1 MTASVIWARTLG
13 SDRPICARRA
23 NRRPENDVGR
33 PLSWSQIRGPR
44 RCHSVRPIGRVVSR
58 RPLYASTQFEP
69 EGLLELAVAESVASP
84 ISLARSMFC
93 SDRRT
98 RSERGITLAKRQF
111 RGYIGTLEAC
121 RLATPS
127 ATPMQRSPAVPA
139 VSSGRRTSLIST
151 PAVGAVSSGSR
162 RHLAKVRVAGSSPVV
177 RSLKV
182 QVTRPFRAPDLRSG
196 WAQSA
201 LPGTKR
207 SGTRWG
213 EPPEVAGQR
222 LPG

>member
-127 ATPMQRSPAVPA
+127 ATPMQR
-139 VSSGRRTSLIST
+139 T
-151 PAVGAVSSGSR
+151 PAVRAVSSGSR